1 MNQKSSYSVDRG
13 ARNLLTFA
21 FILFGILCIVF
32 NTEVKRSVLYGIRL
46 SAGSIIPS
54 VFPFFVISDYIYQS
68 SIFEKKG
75 FFSRIYEFIFGL
87 PSCTLPAFLLGNI
100 CGFPIG
106 AKCIND
112 LYRDGMISGK
122 DAQRLLIISNNPSV
136 AFTVSAIGAGVF
148 RDLRYGILLYAATLL
163 SFITDFFVSSI
174 IITPLLVF
182 RSDFFQCPT
191 DTENKRNGNNRT

>member
-21 FILFGILCIVF
+21 FILFGILSIVF
-32 NTEVKRSVLYGIRL
+32 NTELKRSVLYGIRL

-75 FFSRIYEFIFGL
+75 FFSSIYEFIFGL

-122 DAQRLLIISNNPSV
+122 EAQRLLIISNNPKLCKLFSKERP
-136 AFTVSAIGAGVF
+136 IK
-148 RDLRYGILLYAATLL
+148 Y
-163 SFITDFFVSSI
+163 SI
-174 IITPLLVF
+174 
-182 RSDFFQCPT
+182 D
-191 DTENKRNGNNRT
+191 K